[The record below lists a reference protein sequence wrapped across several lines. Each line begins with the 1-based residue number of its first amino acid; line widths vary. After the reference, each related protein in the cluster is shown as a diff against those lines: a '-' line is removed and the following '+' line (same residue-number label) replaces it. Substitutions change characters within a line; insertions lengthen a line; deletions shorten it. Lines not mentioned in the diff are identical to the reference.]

1 MKIYRHQTDAL
12 RAILLMWTQGYRHA
26 IVFEARDEKLDS
38 IALKFSEVYGTE
50 LPGWKRYERKRK
62 KLPNGWACSMPKA
75 SHPGQNIVVLMA
87 AFETLEHLDP
97 ASPWRREKWQPAEKL
112 EIGDY
117 RITPNDKRDRRDH
130 ADTIK
135 LTTRTI
141 NGLEN
146 YWRALAS
153 QGQFDKIADE
163 AWRATQF
170 YALFGG
176 VRRQLRRLI
185 RGYQKLYQ
193 ARLKKPWPG
202 PNPEALPSV
211 GSFRSA
217 SEDKAGKK
225 GNEGSR
231 A

>member
-1 MKIYRHQTDAL
+1 MKIYQHQTIAL
-12 RAILLMWTQGYRHA
+12 RSILLMWTQGYRYA
-26 IVFEARDEKLDS
+26 VTFDVRNEKLD
-38 IALKFSEVYGTE
+38 ALAEKFAETYGTE
-50 LPGWKRYERKRK
+50 LPAWKRYERKK
-62 KLPNGWACSMPKA
+62 KGLPNGWACSMPKA
-75 SHPGQNIVVLMA
+75 SYPGQSIVVLMA
-87 AFETLEHLDP
+87 SFGTLEHLDP
-97 ASPWRREKWQPAEKL
+97 SSPWRREQWKPADRI

-117 RITPNDKRDRRDH
+117 RIAPQDKRDRRDH

-135 LTTRTI
+135 LTKRTLS
-141 NGLEN
+141 GLEN

-153 QGQFDKIADE
+153 QGQFDKLADE

-185 RGYQKLYQ
+185 RGYKKLYE

-202 PNPEALPSV
+202 PDPEALPSI
-211 GSFRSA
+211 GQFR
-217 SEDKAGKK
+217 K
-225 GNEGSR
+225 GNELDR